1 MRRDPSG
8 RGWIA
13 DVSIDGRR
21 KTARASTKAEAETR
35 RRGLLQALLDGPPA
49 SRPRPA
55 AAFTLADARRLSLQ
69 VRWAGKAYE
78 RTAAIFSRAVLDGLG
93 EDLGVEEVTPPMVIA
108 WRQKLLDGGNTP
120 STVNKK
126 VSALAAML
134 RDAVNCGHLASMPS
148 LPQQLSPGG
157 HRDRVFQPE
166 ETAMLCRWFEQAGHP
181 AAADLLVFLLETAA
195 RWGEAERLRGRDI
208 NLEGRKCTFWRTK
221 NGDPRTIPLTRR
233 AVDAL
238 ERNMPPKETHR
249 IWPYSYLQ
257 YNRLFNKAIASAGL
271 GDSGLTVHITRH
283 TAATRMAEGGV
294 SQAQLMAYGGW
305 RSLAA
310 VQRYMHVQTE
320 RLADCVKALEG

>member
-21 KTARASTKAEAETR
+21 KTARASTKAEAEAK

-208 NLEGRKCTFWRTK
+208 NLEGRRCTFWRTK